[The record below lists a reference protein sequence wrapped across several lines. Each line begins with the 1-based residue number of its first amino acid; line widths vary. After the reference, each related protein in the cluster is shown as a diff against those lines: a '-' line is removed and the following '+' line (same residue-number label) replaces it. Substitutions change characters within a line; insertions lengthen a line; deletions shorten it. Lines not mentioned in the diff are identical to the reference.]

1 MWAKGK
7 IMEFVIRHEL
17 IPARV
22 RWRRSASGVG
32 RLFKDIFRAS
42 IGAYDSGLIEGI
54 NKNIEHS
61 VTCRRSMGAKVCELI
76 LRRRN

>member
-1 MWAKGK
+1 MGKGK
-7 IMEFVIRHEL
+7 NNGVCDKARTQ
-17 IPARV
+17 PARV